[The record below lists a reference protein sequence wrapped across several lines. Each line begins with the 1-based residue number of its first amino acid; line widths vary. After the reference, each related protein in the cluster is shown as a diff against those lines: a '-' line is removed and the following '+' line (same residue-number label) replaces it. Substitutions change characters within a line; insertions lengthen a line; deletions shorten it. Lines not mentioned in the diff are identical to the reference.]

1 MKKVLSI
8 AMAIFMA
15 STAVFA
21 GNNGGDETKLNVDG
35 KNSTITWVG
44 EKVTGSHTGNLNIQK
59 GEISL
64 KDGLISSARIIM
76 DMRSITCN
84 DLEDPEYNAKLIG
97 HLKSPDF
104 FSVEEHATAEFVLDK
119 FTPNKGKDGMYTVEG
134 TLTIKGISHP
144 ISFPAKVKIKDGE
157 VMATADLS
165 SDRSKYDIRYG
176 SGSFFEGLGDNLIYD
191 DVKVSFDLKAT
202 K

>member
-1 MKKVLSI
+1 MRKVLSI

-15 STAVFA
+15 SSVAFA
-21 GNNGGDETKLNVDG
+21 GYDNGDKTKLNVDG
-35 KNSTITWVG
+35 KRSTIVWVG
-44 EKVTGSHTGNLNIQK
+44 EKVTGSHTGNLNILK

-64 KDGLISSARIIM
+64 EGNMISAAKIIM
-76 DMRSITCN
+76 DMRSITCT

-97 HLKSPDF
+97 HLKSSDF
-104 FSVEEHATAEFVLDK
+104 FSVEEHATAEFNLNK
-119 FTPNKGKDGMYTVEG
+119 FTPEKGEEGMYTVKG

-144 ISFPAKVKIKDGE
+144 ISFPAKVDIKEGAL
-157 VMATADLS
+157 MATADLS
-165 SDRSKYDIRYG
+165 FDRSLYDIRYG

-191 DVKVSFDLKAT
+191 DVKVSFDLKAS